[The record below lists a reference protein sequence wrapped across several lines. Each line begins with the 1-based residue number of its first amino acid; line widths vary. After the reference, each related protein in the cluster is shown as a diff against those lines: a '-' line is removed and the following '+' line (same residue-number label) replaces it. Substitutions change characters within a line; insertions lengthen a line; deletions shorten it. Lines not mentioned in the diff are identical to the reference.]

1 MLLTTCFLSLLA
13 LAGQATAVSWYFLRY
28 YPASGQ
34 KFTSFSGTMTVPT
47 QPQAAT
53 IYVWPGL
60 QPTDNSGVYQNVLDG
75 RSGTWWIGSGWC
87 CSNPSLPWGSGFN
100 TYPAETV
107 AFGNTLGS
115 SAWTSTLTRSSTGQT
130 VSNDFALTSKSFNQA
145 IFAIELYDVSW
156 NFGQVAFSNVVITS
170 TGSSDASWCNN
181 KPENYNGATVYSISG
196 VSSSV
201 SGNTVTCKI
210 ASVVLQRPA

>member
-1 MLLTTCFLSLLA
+1 MLLTALVLGLLA
-13 LAGQATAVSWYFLRY
+13 LAGQASAVSWYFLRY

-47 QPQAAT
+47 QPKAAT

-107 AFGNTLGS
+107 VFKNTLGS
-115 SAWTSTLTRSSTGQT
+115 AAWTSTLTRSATGET
-130 VSNDFALTSKSFNQA
+130 VSNNFALSSKSFNQA
-145 IFAIELYDVSW
+145 LFAIELYDVAW

-170 TGSSDASWCNN
+170 AGSSDSSWCNSS
-181 KPENYNGATVYSISG
+181 PENYNSATVYSISG
-196 VSSSV
+196 VSASV
-201 SGNTVTCKI
+201 SGSTVTCKI